1 MWDTSEA
8 TRAMEEETEEL
19 AADKATFS
27 DSVQVKVTVTTV
39 WMRVKMAKDT
49 GFWLTIE
56 TIVVVIVVTAEHE
69 RVRGATSREV
79 LEQKSGDTLEKYP
92 LSTSETQL
100 HQAWFCVMREL
111 QS

>member
-27 DSVQVKVTVTTV
+27 DAVQVKVTVTTV

-56 TIVVVIVVTAEHE
+56 TTVMEVVVTAEHE

-79 LEQKSGDTLEKYP
+79 LEKKSGDTIHRYP
-92 LSTSETQL
+92 LSTFETQL
-100 HQAWFCVMREL
+100 HQVWF
-111 QS
+111 